1 MIWNFYRGKNL
12 EITSSHLNTLRIH
25 SYHGNTSWKLAQK
38 TADSDSQLD
47 GNASILKPP
56 KIPFRFLS
64 YLFCGQ
70 PGIWCFLANMM

>member
-25 SYHGNTSWKLAQK
+25 SYYGNTSWKLAQK

-56 KIPFRFLS
+56 KIPFISFLRPARD
-64 YLFCGQ
+64 LVF
-70 PGIWCFLANMM
+70 FLRT